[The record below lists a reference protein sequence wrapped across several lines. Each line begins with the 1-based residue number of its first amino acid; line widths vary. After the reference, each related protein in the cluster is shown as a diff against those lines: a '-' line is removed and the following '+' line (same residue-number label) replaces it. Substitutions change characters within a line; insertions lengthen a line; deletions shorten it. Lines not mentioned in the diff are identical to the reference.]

1 METEILK
8 LDRPYE
14 YIYCNGSI
22 GLHIATMIVY
32 EAKTDE
38 DGEYQLESHSH
49 PIVKYSHRP
58 GGTVWNRAELT
69 DCKVL
74 CREDNKRISMQKFY
88 DYVSGI
94 AKTRLL
100 EPGDD
105 HAVIVNAPMWK
116 SILDLNGIEIEWPV
130 LEVDGK
136 QKPQDEF
143 IIDLVFECNPEGSKS
158 KYTCRDYGGS
168 DIVFNGGA
176 NLFFLSGF
184 NNRKELELLL
194 ENGMSSY
201 YSAFKD
207 HQFKIVFR
215 SIINNEFDDIIEQV
229 NSKEETIRQES
240 YDIDV

>member
-38 DGEYQLESHSH
+38 DGEYELVTHSH

-74 CREDNKRISMQKFY
+74 CREDNKRISMQEFY

-105 HAVIVNAPMWK
+105 QAVIVNAPMWK
-116 SILDLNGIEIEWPV
+116 SILDLNGIEIEWPM

-143 IIDLVFECNPEGSKS
+143 IIDLVIECNPEGSKS

-168 DIVFNGGA
+168 DIVFIGGA
-176 NLFFLSGF
+176 NLFFFSGF

-194 ENGMSSY
+194 EDGMSSY

-215 SIINNEFDDIIEQV
+215 SMNTNEFDDIIEQV
-229 NSKEETIRQES
+229 NNKEEWIREES
-240 YDIDV
+240 NDIDV

>member
-38 DGEYQLESHSH
+38 DGEYQLETHSH

-74 CREDNKRISMQKFY
+74 CREDNKRISMQEFY

-116 SILDLNGIEIEWPV
+116 SILDLNGIEIEWPM

-143 IIDLVFECNPEGSKS
+143 IIDLVIECNPEGSKS

-229 NSKEETIRQES
+229 NSKEEQIREES
-240 YDIDV
+240 NDIDV

>member
-38 DGEYQLESHSH
+38 NGEYQLETHSH

-74 CREDNKRISMQKFY
+74 CREDNKRISMQEFY

-116 SILDLNGIEIEWPV
+116 SILDLNGIEIEWPM

-143 IIDLVFECNPEGSKS
+143 IIDLVIECNPEGSKS

-229 NSKEETIRQES
+229 NSKEEQIREES
-240 YDIDV
+240 NDIDV

>member
-38 DGEYQLESHSH
+38 DGEYQLETHSH

-74 CREDNKRISMQKFY
+74 CREDNKRISMQEFY

-116 SILDLNGIEIEWPV
+116 SILDLNGIEIEWPM

-143 IIDLVFECNPEGSKS
+143 IIDLVIECNPEGSKS

-176 NLFFLSGF
+176 NLFFFSGF

-194 ENGMSSY
+194 EDGMSSY